1 MGSRFYF
8 NSIALSLF
16 ALASAR
22 SSGLSLRRSSLR
34 SGGLISCRFMPRRGG
49 TNLVFLRLSRV
60 FADGLWGLTVG
71 TYLGEAA
78 FN

>member
-22 SSGLSLRRSSLR
+22 SRGLSLRRSSLR
-34 SGGLISCRFMPRRGG
+34 SGGLISFMPRRGG
-49 TNLVFLRLSRV
+49 TNFGFLSLNRV
-60 FADGLWGLTVG
+60 FADGLEGLTVG
-71 TYLGEAA
+71 TY
-78 FN
+78 